1 VSLFNILD
9 DLLDKTV
16 IGGYDRIGYQIRR
29 QLWDP
34 SDLEVDLRSRT
45 AIVTGANSG
54 LGYVTAR
61 ELARRGARVAMV
73 CRDRERGAAARHR
86 LREEIAG
93 TKTPGET
100 ILSVVDM
107 GDMDAIREFARGY
120 PDQNDGP
127 HILVNNAGALL
138 NERGE
143 TAAGIERTFAVNVLG
158 YFLLTELM
166 LDALAKAGATG
177 PASRVINV
185 SSGGMYPVAIDV
197 EDPQWQARPYDGVR
211 AYAETKRAEV
221 MLTEL
226 WAKRMAARGA
236 NVFLSAMHPGWA
248 DTPGVQTS
256 LPTFRAV
263 TQLILRSP
271 EEGADTIIWLAAKP
285 KIEESFDSGLFWCD
299 RRPRP
304 THRMQS
310 TRGKPADLKRY
321 HDLLRTMTGA
331 GEELSTDFFATL
343 EASTQ

>member
-1 VSLFNILD
+1 MSLFHLLD

-34 SDLEVDLRSRT
+34 ADLDVDLRGRT
-45 AIVTGANSG
+45 AVVTGANSG

-61 ELARRGARVAMV
+61 ELARRGARVVMV
-73 CRDRERGAAARHR
+73 CRDRERGAAARKK

-107 GDMDAIREFARGY
+107 GDMNAIREFARVY

-138 NERGE
+138 NERRE
-143 TAAGIERTFAVNVLG
+143 TAAGIEQTFAVNVLG

-166 LDALAKAGATG
+166 LELLTKAGATG
-177 PASRVINV
+177 PAARVINV
-185 SSGGMYPVAIDV
+185 SSGGMYPVSLDID
-197 EDPQWQARPYDGVR
+197 DPQWQAREYDGVR

-226 WAKRMAARGA
+226 WAKRMTASGA
-236 NVFLSAMHPGWA
+236 NVFLGAMHPGWA
-248 DTPGVQTS
+248 DTPGVQTA

-263 TQLILRSP
+263 TQMILRSP
-271 EEGADTIIWLAAKP
+271 EEGADTIVWLAVKP

-310 TRGKPADLKRY
+310 TRSAPADLKRY
-321 HDLLRTMTGA
+321 HDRLRSMTGA
-331 GEELSTDFFATL
+331 GAELDADFFATL